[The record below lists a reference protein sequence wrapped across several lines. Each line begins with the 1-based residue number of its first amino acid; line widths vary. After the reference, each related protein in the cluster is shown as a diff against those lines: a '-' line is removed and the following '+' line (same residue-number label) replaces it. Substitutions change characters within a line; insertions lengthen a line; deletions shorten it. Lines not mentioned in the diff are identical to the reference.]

1 LLVERIGN
9 IAKRGESLDEGA
21 QDGGIRSLDDQG
33 EISSQYRGGLP
44 WGDRKV
50 SVKIILLSIAIIMLW
65 TVPHVSAQEREMIL
79 PVPQSAYS
87 QAVKV
92 KGGTLVF
99 LSGVGPVDEKG
110 ALLAAGDYRGQVN
123 ATWENMR
130 RIMAKVG
137 GSLDDI
143 VTMTVYTTERRWGEI
158 FTDMRKEVF
167 KTGYPSSAFMEA
179 RKLKTPGAMIEIQA
193 IAVLKD

>member
-1 LLVERIGN
+1 VKEGKSLDQIKKELKIPGTDDWEGQDRLGRQQHRGGASRCDSKMTA
-9 IAKRGESLDEGA
+9 AKRLAVFVVLYFAPVFQPIYA
-21 QDGGIRSLDDQG
+21 QN
-33 EISSQYRGGLP
+33 
-44 WGDRKV
+44 
-50 SVKIILLSIAIIMLW
+50 
-65 TVPHVSAQEREMIL
+65 REMVI

-99 LSGVGPVDEKG
+99 LSGVGPTDEKG
-110 ALLAAGDYRGQVN
+110 ALLAPGDFPGQVR

-130 RIMAKVG
+130 RIMAKAG

-143 VTMTVYTTERRWGEI
+143 VTMTVYTTERRWGET

-179 RKLKTPGAMIEIQA
+179 RKLLTPGALLEIQA
-193 IAVLKD
+193 IAVLYD

>member
-1 LLVERIGN
+1 MMF
-9 IAKRGESLDEGA
+9 AKRLAVFVVLYFAALSQPINA
-21 QDGGIRSLDDQG
+21 QD
-33 EISSQYRGGLP
+33 
-44 WGDRKV
+44 
-50 SVKIILLSIAIIMLW
+50 
-65 TVPHVSAQEREMIL
+65 REVVI

-110 ALLAAGDYRGQVN
+110 VLLAPGDFPGQVR
-123 ATWENMR
+123 ATWEHMR
-130 RIMAKVG
+130 RIMGKVG

-179 RKLKTPGAMIEIQA
+179 RKLLTPGALLEIQA

>member
-1 LLVERIGN
+1 MKQFLFSFLVLV
-9 IAKRGESLDEGA
+9 AVA
-21 QDGGIRSLDDQG
+21 
-33 EISSQYRGGLP
+33 
-44 WGDRKV
+44 
-50 SVKIILLSIAIIMLW
+50 
-65 TVPHVSAQEREMIL
+65 VPVRAQEREMII

-87 QAVKV
+87 QAVKI

-99 LSGVGPVDEKG
+99 LSGVGPADDKG
-110 ALLAAGDYRGQVN
+110 VLVAPGDFPGQVG

-130 RIMAKVG
+130 RVLAKAG

-179 RKLKTPGAMIEIQA
+179 RKLKTPGALLEIQA
-193 IAVLKD
+193 IAVLKE

>member
-1 LLVERIGN
+1 MKQFLFSFLVLLVV
-9 IAKRGESLDEGA
+9 A
-21 QDGGIRSLDDQG
+21 
-33 EISSQYRGGLP
+33 
-44 WGDRKV
+44 
-50 SVKIILLSIAIIMLW
+50 
-65 TVPHVSAQEREMIL
+65 VPVRAQEREMII

-87 QAVKV
+87 QAVKI

-99 LSGVGPVDEKG
+99 LSGVGPADDKG
-110 ALLAAGDYRGQVN
+110 VLVAPGDFPGQVR

-130 RIMAKVG
+130 RVLAKAG

-143 VTMTVYTTERRWGEI
+143 VTMTVYTTERRWGDI

-179 RKLKTPGAMIEIQA
+179 RKLKTPGALLEIQA
-193 IAVLKD
+193 IAVLKE

>member
-1 LLVERIGN
+1 MMF
-9 IAKRGESLDEGA
+9 AKRLAVFVVLYFAALSQPINA
-21 QDGGIRSLDDQG
+21 QD
-33 EISSQYRGGLP
+33 
-44 WGDRKV
+44 
-50 SVKIILLSIAIIMLW
+50 
-65 TVPHVSAQEREMIL
+65 REMVI

-99 LSGVGPVDEKG
+99 LSGVGPIDEKG
-110 ALLAAGDYRGQVN
+110 VLLAPGDFPGQVR
-123 ATWENMR
+123 ATWEHMR
-130 RIMAKVG
+130 RIMGKVG

-179 RKLKTPGAMIEIQA
+179 RKLLTPGALLEIQA
-193 IAVLKD
+193 IAMLKD

>member
-1 LLVERIGN
+1 MNQFLFSFLVLV
-9 IAKRGESLDEGA
+9 AVA
-21 QDGGIRSLDDQG
+21 
-33 EISSQYRGGLP
+33 
-44 WGDRKV
+44 
-50 SVKIILLSIAIIMLW
+50 
-65 TVPHVSAQEREMIL
+65 VPVRAQEREMII

-87 QAVKV
+87 QAVKI

-99 LSGVGPVDEKG
+99 LSGVGPADDKG
-110 ALLAAGDYRGQVN
+110 VLVAPGDFPGQVR

-130 RIMAKVG
+130 RVLAKVG
-137 GSLDDI
+137 GSLEDI

-179 RKLKTPGAMIEIQA
+179 RKLKTPGALLEIQA
-193 IAVLKD
+193 IAVLKE

>member
-1 LLVERIGN
+1 M
-9 IAKRGESLDEGA
+9 IAKRLEGFVVLYFALVSSPIYA
-21 QDGGIRSLDDQG
+21 QD
-33 EISSQYRGGLP
+33 
-44 WGDRKV
+44 
-50 SVKIILLSIAIIMLW
+50 
-65 TVPHVSAQEREMIL
+65 REMVI

-92 KGGTLVF
+92 RGGALVF
-99 LSGVGPVDEKG
+99 LSGVGPTDEKG
-110 ALLAAGDYRGQVN
+110 ALVAPGDFPGQVR
-123 ATWENMR
+123 ATWEHMR
-130 RIMAKVG
+130 RVMAKAG

-167 KTGYPSSAFMEA
+167 KKGYPSSAFMEA
-179 RKLKTPGAMIEIQA
+179 RKLLTPGALVEIQA

>member
-1 LLVERIGN
+1 MKQL
-9 IAKRGESLDEGA
+9 
-21 QDGGIRSLDDQG
+21 
-33 EISSQYRGGLP
+33 
-44 WGDRKV
+44 
-50 SVKIILLSIAIIMLW
+50 ILTVLAVAIVA
-65 TVPHVSAQEREMIL
+65 TSASAQHREMIL

-87 QAVKV
+87 QAVKI

-99 LSGVGPVDEKG
+99 LSGVGPADEKG
-110 ALLAAGDYRGQVN
+110 VLAASGEGQVR

-130 RIMAKVG
+130 RILAKAG
-137 GSLDDI
+137 GSVDDI

-179 RKLKTPGAMIEIQA
+179 RKLKTPGALLEIQA
-193 IAVLKD
+193 IAVLRE

>member
-1 LLVERIGN
+1 MKQFFFSFLVLV
-9 IAKRGESLDEGA
+9 AVA
-21 QDGGIRSLDDQG
+21 
-33 EISSQYRGGLP
+33 
-44 WGDRKV
+44 
-50 SVKIILLSIAIIMLW
+50 
-65 TVPHVSAQEREMIL
+65 VPVRAQEREMII

-87 QAVKV
+87 QAVKI
-92 KGGTLVF
+92 KGGTLLF
-99 LSGVGPVDEKG
+99 LSGVGPADDKG
-110 ALLAAGDYRGQVN
+110 VLVAPGDFPGQVR

-130 RIMAKVG
+130 RVLTKAG

-179 RKLKTPGAMIEIQA
+179 RKLKTPGALLEIQA
-193 IAVLKD
+193 IAVLKE

>member
-1 LLVERIGN
+1 MERSSRDEDYAMKHLVFLIG
-9 IAKRGESLDEGA
+9 LFVM
-21 QDGGIRSLDDQG
+21 
-33 EISSQYRGGLP
+33 SS
-44 WGDRKV
+44 
-50 SVKIILLSIAIIMLW
+50 
-65 TVPHVSAQEREMIL
+65 TVTALAQEREMII

-110 ALLAAGDYRGQVN
+110 GLVAPGDFAGQVK

-130 RIMAKVG
+130 RILAKAG

-158 FTDMRKEVF
+158 FTDMRKDVF
-167 KTGYPSSAFMEA
+167 KTGYPSSAFVEA
-179 RKLKTPGAMIEIQA
+179 RKLRTPGAFLEIQA
-193 IAVLKD
+193 IAVLRE

>member
-1 LLVERIGN
+1 MTA
-9 IAKRGESLDEGA
+9 AKRLAVFVVLYFAPLFQPIYA
-21 QDGGIRSLDDQG
+21 QN
-33 EISSQYRGGLP
+33 
-44 WGDRKV
+44 
-50 SVKIILLSIAIIMLW
+50 
-65 TVPHVSAQEREMIL
+65 REMVI

-99 LSGVGPVDEKG
+99 LSGVGPTDEKG
-110 ALLAAGDYRGQVN
+110 ALLAPGDFPGQVR

-130 RIMAKVG
+130 RIMAKAG

-143 VTMTVYTTERRWGEI
+143 VTMTVYTTERRWGET
-158 FTDMRKEVF
+158 FTDLRKEVF

-179 RKLKTPGAMIEIQA
+179 RKLLTPGALLEIQA
-193 IAVLKD
+193 IAVLYD

>member
-1 LLVERIGN
+1 MMF
-9 IAKRGESLDEGA
+9 AKRLAVFVVLYFAALSQPINA
-21 QDGGIRSLDDQG
+21 QD
-33 EISSQYRGGLP
+33 
-44 WGDRKV
+44 
-50 SVKIILLSIAIIMLW
+50 
-65 TVPHVSAQEREMIL
+65 REVVI

-99 LSGVGPVDEKG
+99 LSGVGPIDEKG
-110 ALLAAGDYRGQVN
+110 VLLAPGDFPGQVR
-123 ATWENMR
+123 ATWEHMR
-130 RIMAKVG
+130 RIMGKVG

-179 RKLKTPGAMIEIQA
+179 RKLLTPGALLEIQA

>member
-1 LLVERIGN
+1 MMF
-9 IAKRGESLDEGA
+9 AKRLAVFVVLYFAALSQPINA
-21 QDGGIRSLDDQG
+21 QD
-33 EISSQYRGGLP
+33 
-44 WGDRKV
+44 
-50 SVKIILLSIAIIMLW
+50 
-65 TVPHVSAQEREMIL
+65 REVVI

-87 QAVKV
+87 QAVNV

-99 LSGVGPVDEKG
+99 LSGVGPIDEKG
-110 ALLAAGDYRGQVN
+110 VLLAPGDFPGQVR
-123 ATWENMR
+123 ATWEHMR
-130 RIMAKVG
+130 RIMGKVG

-179 RKLKTPGAMIEIQA
+179 RKLLTPGALLEIQA
-193 IAVLKD
+193 IAMLKD

>member
-1 LLVERIGN
+1 MKQFFFSFLVLV
-9 IAKRGESLDEGA
+9 AVA
-21 QDGGIRSLDDQG
+21 
-33 EISSQYRGGLP
+33 
-44 WGDRKV
+44 
-50 SVKIILLSIAIIMLW
+50 
-65 TVPHVSAQEREMIL
+65 VPVRAQEREMII

-87 QAVKV
+87 QAVKI

-99 LSGVGPVDEKG
+99 LSGVGPADDKG
-110 ALLAAGDYRGQVN
+110 VLVAPGDFPGQVR

-130 RIMAKVG
+130 RVLAKAG

-179 RKLKTPGAMIEIQA
+179 RKLKTPGALLEIQA
-193 IAVLKD
+193 IAVLKE